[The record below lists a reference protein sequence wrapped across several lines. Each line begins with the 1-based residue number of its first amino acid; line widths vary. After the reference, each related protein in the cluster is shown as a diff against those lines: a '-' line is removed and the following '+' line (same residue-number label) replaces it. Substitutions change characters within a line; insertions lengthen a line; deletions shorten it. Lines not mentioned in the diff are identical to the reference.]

1 MYIALDI
8 CLMPCTRGA
17 SSREA
22 DVAFM
27 VLAHSLRLLLQSW
40 KKCHFQCWSAI
51 YFIEDVRWL
60 STTFAALL
68 AEGLPS
74 SKLASHSD
82 FLTEEAMKIQESSL
96 PWINPPHLQTHLA
109 PLGRALRPSHTMASA
124 GTWRGESW
132 NLNELWPCY
141 YQSHPKKGG
150 FRVYCKHHQKTSISN
165 SVQFRS
171 LRLNP
176 CRRV

>member
-17 SSREA
+17 SSCEA

-27 VLAHSLRLLLQSW
+27 VLAHSLRLLLQSL
-40 KKCHFQCWSAI
+40 KCHFQCWSAI
-51 YFIEDVRWL
+51 YFNEENPLHNQQNTPGRGTPQFEV
-60 STTFAALL
+60 
-68 AEGLPS
+68 GLPQWWV
-74 SKLASHSD
+74 
-82 FLTEEAMKIQESSL
+82 TEEAMKIQESSL
-96 PWINPPHLQTHLA
+96 PSINPPHLQTHLA

-141 YQSHPKKGG
+141 YHSHP
-150 FRVYCKHHQKTSISN
+150 QKRWIQGIWTPPEDFNQQLCAVS
-165 SVQFRS
+165 
-171 LRLNP
+171 
-176 CRRV
+176 